1 MVIQAL
7 RDNMPKWITAII
19 LVVIIGPFALW
30 GINSYFTASTDNS
43 VATVNGDPITPGD
56 FERAYQGQYARLQQF
71 YGPSFK
77 PGMIDEKQLRQQ
89 VLDGLISETLLNQQ
103 VAKQHYSVGDSQLID
118 AIQKMPAFQAGGK
131 FSPQAYSAALAGAGM
146 TPTEFETRDRQGME
160 VSQVQDS
167 IQASA
172 IATPTELAAE
182 IAAREQQREISYIEV
197 NTVYLLGAQQV
208 SDTDVAAYYKAHGN
222 EFMTPEK
229 VSLAYVELD
238 EANLAKQAQP
248 SDADLQA
255 QYQQKLDKFKQDES
269 RDARHILIAVSGKDP
284 QADAAAKAKAEDVL
298 KQLKAGGDFAKLA
311 AKYSDDPGSAKQGGE
326 LGKVSRGIMVK
337 PFEDALFALQKPG
350 DMSGLVKT
358 QFGYHI
364 IQLEGINAAAQ
375 KPFSEARAQLAAD
388 YQKKK
393 ADDEYFSQGDQLA
406 NLAYEHPDSLDT
418 VSKQL
423 NLPVQTVDDVTR
435 DAGTGIAAN
444 ADVRKAAFGAQ
455 VLTQGN
461 NSEPIQLGPN
471 HAVVIRVKGHIPSE
485 PRSLDEVRSQIVSI
499 LKQQHATEAASKLA
513 ISMSQ
518 EVQKGGDPAAVAKA
532 KGGGVSYGKPVFVG
546 RNQQGVPPQLLTAAF
561 QAPDPAAAGRTVET
575 VALDNG
581 NQAVL
586 LVTALKPGDAT
597 ALNEQDRQKQM
608 QGLSREDGNAEFAA
622 YMAYLRKQAKI
633 TINTKNLEQSDAD
646 Q

>member
-7 RDNMPKWITAII
+7 RDNMPKWITAVI

-43 VATVNGDPITPGD
+43 IATVNGEAISPGD
-56 FERAYQGQYARLQQF
+56 FQRAYQAQYARLQQF

-89 VLDGLISETLLNQQ
+89 VLDGIINDTLLNQA
-103 VAKQHYSVGDSQLID
+103 VTKQRYSVGDTQLVA

-131 FSPQAYSAALAGAGM
+131 FSPQAYSAALAAAGM
-146 TPTEFETRDRQGME
+146 SPAEFETRDRQGME
-160 VSQVQDS
+160 VGQVQDS
-167 IQASA
+167 IKDSA
-172 IATPTELAAE
+172 IATPGELSTA
-182 IAAREQQREISYIEV
+182 IAARQQQREISYLSV
-197 NTVYLLGAQQV
+197 NTVYFLGAQQV
-208 SDTDVAAYYKAHGN
+208 SDADVAAYYKAHDKQ
-222 EFMTPEK
+222 FMTSEK
-229 VSLAYVELD
+229 VSLAYVDLD

-248 SDADLQA
+248 TDADLQA
-255 QYQQKLDKFKQDES
+255 LYLQQSDKFKQDET
-269 RDARHILIAVSGKDP
+269 RDARHILIAVKAGDP
-284 QADAAAKAKAEDVL
+284 KADADAKAKAEDIL
-298 KQLKAGGDFAKLA
+298 KQLKAGADFAKLA
-311 AKYSDDPGSAKQGGE
+311 QQYSDDTGSAKQGGE
-326 LGKVSRGIMVK
+326 LGNVSHGIMVK
-337 PFEDALFALQKPG
+337 PFEDALFAIQKPG
-350 DMSGLVKT
+350 DIAGPVKT

-364 IQLEGINAAAQ
+364 IQLEKVNAAAQ
-375 KPFSEARAQLAAD
+375 KSFADVRAQLAAD

-406 NLAYEHPDSLDT
+406 NLAYEHPDSLDE

-423 NLPVQTVDDVTR
+423 NLPVQTVEDVTR

-444 ADVRKAAFGAQ
+444 PDVRKVAFSAQ

-471 HAVVIRVKGHIPSE
+471 HAVVVRVKGHVPSE
-485 PRSLDEVRSQIVSI
+485 PMSLDAVHSQIVSI
-499 LKQQHATEAASKLA
+499 LKQQRATEAASKLA
-513 ISMSQ
+513 VSMSQ
-518 EVQKGGDPAAVAKA
+518 AVQKGADPAVVAKGN
-532 KGGGVSYGKPVFVG
+532 GGGVSYTKPVYVG

-561 QAPDPAAAGRTVET
+561 QAPDPASGGRTVET

-586 LVTALKPGDAT
+586 VVTAVKPGDAT
-597 ALNEQDRQKQM
+597 ALDEQARKQQM
-608 QGLSREDGNAEFAA
+608 QALSREDGNAEFAA
-622 YMAYLRKQAKI
+622 YMANLRKQAKI
-633 TINTKNLEQSDAD
+633 VINTKNMEQSDAD

>member
-43 VATVNGDPITPGD
+43 IATVNGDPISPTD

-71 YGPSFK
+71 YGASFK

-89 VLDGLISETLLNQQ
+89 VLDGLINETLLNQQ

-118 AIQKMPAFQAGGK
+118 AIQKIPAFQVAGK
-131 FSPQAYSAALAGAGM
+131 FSPQAYSSALAASGM

-160 VSQVQDS
+160 VGQVQDS
-167 IQASA
+167 IQDSS
-172 IATPTELAAE
+172 IATPGELAAE
-182 IAAREQQREISYIEV
+182 IAARQQQREISYIEV

-208 SDTDVAAYYKAHGN
+208 SDADVAAYYKDHGK

-238 EANLAKQAQP
+238 EANLAKQLQP

-255 QYQQKLDKFKQDES
+255 QYQQQLEKFKQDES
-269 RDARHILIAVSGKDP
+269 RDARHILIAVKGDDP
-284 QADAAAKAKAEDVL
+284 KADAAAKAKADDIL
-298 KQLKAGGDFAKLA
+298 KQLKAGADFAKLA
-311 AKYSDDPGSAKQGGE
+311 QRYSDDTGSAKQGGE

-337 PFEDALFALQKPG
+337 PFEDALFAMQKPG
-350 DMSGLVKT
+350 DIAGPVRT

-364 IQLEGINAAAQ
+364 IQLESINAAAQ
-375 KPFSEARAQLAAD
+375 KPFSEVRAQLAAD

-393 ADDEYFSQGDQLA
+393 ADDEYFSLGGQLA
-406 NLAYEHPDSLDT
+406 NLAYEHPDSLDA

-423 NLPVQTVDDVTR
+423 NLPVQTVDEVTR
-435 DAGTGIAAN
+435 DAGSGIAAN
-444 ADVRKAAFGAQ
+444 ADVRKAAFSAE
-455 VLTQGN
+455 VLNQGN
-461 NSEPIQLGPN
+461 NSDPIQLGPN
-471 HAVVIRVKGHIPSE
+471 HAVVVRVKGHIPSA
-485 PRSLDEVRSQIVSI
+485 PKALDEVRSQIASI
-499 LKQQHATEAASKLA
+499 LKQQRATEAASKLA
-513 ISMSQ
+513 IGLSQ
-518 EVQKGGDPAAVAKA
+518 EVQKGADPAAVAKG
-532 KGGGVSYGKPVFVG
+532 KGGVSYVKPAFVG
-546 RNQQGVPPQLLTAAF
+546 RNQAGVPQQLLTSAF
-561 QAPDPAAAGRTVET
+561 QAPDPATAGRTVEA

-586 LVTALKPGDAT
+586 LVTAVKPGDAT
-597 ALNEQDRQKQM
+597 TLDAQQRQQQM
-608 QGLSREDGNAEFAA
+608 QSLSREDGSAEFAA
-622 YMAYLRKQAKI
+622 YMAQLRKQAKI
-633 TINTKNLEQSDAD
+633 AVNTKNLEQSDAE